1 VTMAEESTAWPM
13 VTKPPEMGGLGFS
26 MKWNMGWMNDN
37 LDYIEQDPV
46 HRKYHHNKLTFS
58 QMYSYSENFVL
69 PLSHDEVVHGKR
81 SLYEKMPGDHWQK
94 LANQRLFYAW
104 QYAHPGK
111 KLMFM
116 GGEIAQPEE
125 WNEMTQLNW
134 HAAAETDRQAVSVL
148 VSDLNKLYKNESA
161 LHDLD
166 FSHDGFSWID
176 CNDSD
181 QSALA
186 LLRYDRQGNHIV
198 ALFNF
203 TPVPR
208 YNYRIGVPE
217 ASDYKEILNT
227 DSAYYC
233 GSNCGNNETIHFQ
246 DIPWMNQQQSLE
258 LTLPPLAALYLKVVK

>member
-1 VTMAEESTAWPM
+1 
-13 VTKPPEMGGLGFS
+13 
-26 MKWNMGWMNDN
+26 
-37 LDYIEQDPV
+37 
-46 HRKYHHNKLTFS
+46 
-58 QMYSYSENFVL
+58 
-69 PLSHDEVVHGKR
+69 
-81 SLYEKMPGDHWQK
+81 MPGDRWQK
-94 LANQRLFYAW
+94 LANLRLFYAW

-116 GGEIAQPEE
+116 GGELGQPEE
-125 WNEMTQLNW
+125 WNELTQLNW
-134 HAAAETDRQAVSVL
+134 HVAAEADRQALGMMVA
-148 VSDLNKLYKNESA
+148 DLNKLYRKESA

-181 QSALA
+181 QSVLA
-186 LLRYDRQGNHIV
+186 LVRYDRQGNHIIG
-198 ALFNF
+198 LFNF

-233 GSNCGNNETIHFQ
+233 GSNCGNNEIIPFQ
-246 DIPWMNQQQSLE
+246 DTPWMNQQQSLE